1 MNTQSTRILKFNL
14 PALPKKAD
22 LVVRVSFGA
31 LIALLGALIMLL
43 PKSDAFLS
51 LVNQNTANSAFAV
64 YVLNNLAVVARHL
77 YLTSV
82 ILLLGKVLIKDSK
95 TKFTPIFYLVNL
107 VFYLAFIFKIRH
119 FFQDQSAYFSL
130 IVPLILLA
138 TFVAFYVLVRSF
150 NTSFF
155 HFSKKHIFYEV
166 LLYLV
171 VFLFSLSPLTLQV
184 TFGHMTYRKFVF
196 TRQHLFMLLAPFV
209 LIFILTN
216 VYINRT
222 HEYKKFLLFTVS
234 LAVIYSVYSVLNKSE
249 IFTAKFA
256 FSPFKWLLLALPFIF
271 LFELKRAMSIFTM
284 FSTGVPLLFVF
295 FLQLKENGSFFSLE
309 NMLTYLPALY
319 LIVLSALTYT
329 LRFFEMPSVKD
340 LIIAL
345 VFFTLFFVVTAVI
358 LRIVD
363 GLYSDNKTVQEHVDF
378 FYINRRNIVDH
389 AKFKT
394 FLGNLRSKY
403 RAVTIKGK
411 TVTFPLTYLF
421 ITWAICTI
429 TTLTVSQ
436 IFLQIQKSCISFR
449 FVVHKLKKDRQIGVV
464 KIGKITPELKKELDM
479 KDSLVKVQNF
489 SKKYANNDFYSVK
502 DVSFEISG
510 GKIVGFVGHNGAGKS
525 TLIKSLVGIQ
535 TITEGTIS
543 ICGYNIEKNPTE
555 AKYSLGYVSDNHAL
569 YEELTGREY
578 ITFVAKLFNVPKEV
592 IKTKLIELTDFF
604 QITYAID
611 RQIRTYSHGMKQ
623 KISVISSLIHE
634 PKVWV
639 LDEPLTGLDPTSAYQ
654 LKEAIKMHAKKGNIV
669 IFSSHII
676 EVVENICD
684 EVVIIKRGQMVINEK
699 VSELKAKYGNLE
711 QMYIKLIEQ

>member
-1 MNTQSTRILKFNL
+1 MNTQVNPILKFNL
-14 PALPKKAD
+14 PSLPKKAD
-22 LVVRVSFGA
+22 LIVRVSFGA
-31 LIALLGALIMLL
+31 LIALLGTLLMLL
-43 PKSDAFLS
+43 VKSPDFLS
-51 LVNQNTANSAFAV
+51 LVNQNTSNPAFTV

-77 YLTSV
+77 FLTSV

-95 TKFTPIFYLVNL
+95 TKFTPVFYLVNL
-107 VFYLAFIFKIRH
+107 VLYLSLIFKIRH
-119 FFQDQSAYFSL
+119 FFLDQSAYFAL
-130 IVPLILLA
+130 IVPLILIT
-138 TFVAFYVLVRSF
+138 TFIAFYVLVRSF

-155 HFSKKHIFYEV
+155 HFSAKHIFYEV
-166 LLYLV
+166 LLYTV

-184 TFGHMTYRKFVF
+184 IFGHMTYQKFVF
-196 TRQHLFMLLAPFV
+196 TRPHLFMLLAPFV
-209 LIFILTN
+209 LIFLLTN
-216 VYINRT
+216 VYINRA
-222 HEYKKFLLFTVS
+222 HEYKKFLLFTIS
-234 LAVIYSVYSVLNKSE
+234 LAVIYSVYSVLTKAE
-249 IFTAKFA
+249 IFSIKFA
-256 FSPFKWLLLALPFIF
+256 FSPLKWLLLAFPLIF
-271 LFELKRAMSIFTM
+271 LFELKRTMTVFSM
-284 FSTGVPLLFVF
+284 FSTGVPLLYVF

-309 NMLTYLPALY
+309 NMLLYLPALY
-319 LIVLSALTYT
+319 LIVLTALAYT
-329 LRFFEMPSVKD
+329 LRFFQTPGAKD
-340 LIIAL
+340 LIVAL
-345 VFFTLFFVVTAVI
+345 VCFTVFFLVVAIV

-363 GLYSDNKTVQEHVDF
+363 GLYADNKAVQDHVDF

-403 RAVTIKGK
+403 KTVTIKGK
-411 TVTFPLTYLF
+411 TVSFPITYLF

-449 FVVHKLKKDRQIGVV
+449 FVVHKLRKDRKLGVV
-464 KIGKITPELKKELDM
+464 KIGKINPELKKELDM
-479 KDSLVKVQNF
+479 KDSFVKVQNF

-535 TITEGTIS
+535 TITEGTIT

-555 AKYSLGYVSDNHAL
+555 TKYSLGYVSDNHAL

-578 ITFVAKLFNVPKEV
+578 ITFVAKLFNVPKDI
-592 IKTKLIELTDFF
+592 IKTKLLELTDFF

-684 EVVIIKRGQMVINEK
+684 EVVIIKRGQMVVNEK
-699 VSELKAKYGNLE
+699 VAALKAKYGNLE